1 MRLLS
6 ILYFSPPSKV
16 FGGTERQM
24 HSLHKG
30 LLEQNID
37 VQVLASIFHV
47 GSSYQVYEGV
57 PIWGI
62 KFPSLTHNVFHPMN
76 ALLWLECNRILR
88 FVEENI
94 PKIDLIQVTP
104 FREPAFW
111 GYWLSKRLKV
121 PWLARLAGSRP
132 NGDFNYMENS
142 LSRNVFIRRLLPSL
156 IQTCSAVIAVD
167 EETFKEAIDTGF
179 GRDKVVVISNSVV
192 LNQIPPVELAKE
204 IPKDGIL
211 LFLGR
216 ISPEK
221 RVTDLVEAYSICK
234 KKRGDIPGLTI
245 VGGGEIESLRNITK
259 ELVVEEKVNILGQQ
273 WNVEQFLSRAVC
285 MVNPSESEGFPNSVL
300 EACAFGVP
308 SILSDIPV
316 HRKIARHIE
325 MEQFL
330 FPVGNVRLLAEKIM
344 QFLSLNVEEVR
355 EKRTQC
361 AIFAHK
367 YSKSTRDRAYV
378 ALYEKLIRESQMSK
392 SNSNE

>member
-37 VQVLASIFHV
+37 VQVLASISQV
-47 GSSYQVYEGV
+47 GSPYQVYEGV

-62 KFPSLTHNVFHPMN
+62 KFPSLTHSGLHPMN
-76 ALLWLECNRILR
+76 VLLWLKRNRILK

-132 NGDFNYMENS
+132 NGDFNYMGNS
-142 LSRNVFIRRLLPSL
+142 LSRNVFTRRLIPSL

-179 GRDKVVVISNSVV
+179 GSDKVVVISNSVV

-204 IPKDGIL
+204 IPKDGIF

-216 ISPEK
+216 IASGK
-221 RVTDLVEAYSICK
+221 RVSDLVEAYSICK
-234 KKRGDIPGLTI
+234 KKRGDVPGLII
-245 VGGGEIESLRNITK
+245 VGGGEIERLKNITK
-259 ELVVEEKVNILGQQ
+259 ELVVEDKVAILGQQ
-273 WNVEQFLSRAVC
+273 RSVEKFLSRAVC

-316 HRKIARHIE
+316 HRTIASRID
-325 MEQFL
+325 MEKFL
-330 FPVGNVRLLAEKIM
+330 FPVGDVRLLAEKIM
-344 QFLSLNVEEVR
+344 QFISLNAEEVR
-355 EKRTQC
+355 EKRIRC
-361 AIFAHK
+361 AIFAKK
-367 YSKSTRDRAYV
+367 YSKSTRDRAYA

-392 SNSNE
+392 SYSHE